1 MKIRL
6 EIEGKNAGSLNYKGA
21 GAAELAAAYLNSIQA
36 DEVYVHFV
44 KDDGT
49 RAYAEFSGKSV
60 TMSAARF
67 IQSAAK
73 AMETP
78 FQTVSSEPPSLTL
91 KERLELF
98 LRFEFQGTWFSSLEV
113 KQRYESIYGKI
124 NLSTI
129 STYLAR
135 MCGNNLLE
143 RRGKRN
149 EREYHFK
156 EDSLLREA
164 ALAK

>member
-21 GAAELAAAYLNSIQA
+21 GAAELAASYLNSIQA

-60 TMSAARF
+60 TMSAAKF

-78 FQTVSSEPPSLTL
+78 SQTVSNEPPSLTL

-113 KQRYESIYGKI
+113 KSRYESIYGKI

-135 MCGNNLLE
+135 MCRNNLLE

-149 EREYHFK
+149 EREYRFK
-156 EDSLLREA
+156 EDSLLRETV
-164 ALAK
+164 LAK

>member
-6 EIEGKNAGSLNYKGA
+6 EIEGKNAGSLNYKGE

-60 TMSAARF
+60 TMSAAKF

-78 FQTVSSEPPSLTL
+78 SPTVSNEPPSLTL

-113 KQRYESIYGKI
+113 KSRYESIYGKI

-149 EREYHFK
+149 EREYRFK